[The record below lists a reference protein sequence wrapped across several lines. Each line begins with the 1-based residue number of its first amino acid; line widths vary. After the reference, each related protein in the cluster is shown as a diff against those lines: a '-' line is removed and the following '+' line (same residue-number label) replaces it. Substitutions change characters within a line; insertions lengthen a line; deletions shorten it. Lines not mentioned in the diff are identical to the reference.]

1 MELALKR
8 PDGSL
13 LSSRC
18 TVADSPKQRARGLL
32 GRRKLEPG
40 EALYLATSSIHTHF
54 MRFPIDAI
62 FLDSD
67 MQIVR
72 IRHRLKPWRFAFR
85 RGAAG
90 VVELEAGACERVGL
104 GLGERLALVD
114 RETVEGAERNGRTIR
129 VAIGTRDRRFG
140 RVAGFLLSRNGFIVD
155 DSNDPAGLADLLGRG
170 AVDVV
175 LLDAGESLAG
185 AARTARAFEAL
196 APDVGVVLAVNNEH
210 ADGPSAGDLVTVPK
224 WGSFDAVV
232 DALERSFATTRL
244 DG

>member
-1 MELALKR
+1 MELALRR

-13 LSSRC
+13 LSTRC
-18 TVADSPKQRARGLL
+18 TVADSPRQRARGLL
-32 GRRKLEPG
+32 GRTKLEPG

-62 FLDSD
+62 FLDDD
-67 MQIVR
+67 MEVVR
-72 IRHRLKPWRFAFR
+72 IKHNLKPWRFAFR
-85 RGAAG
+85 RGASG
-90 VVELEAGACERVGL
+90 VVELEAGVCERLGL

-114 RETVEGAERNGRTIR
+114 REVANGNQQTGTIR

-140 RVAGFLLSRNGFIVD
+140 RVAGFLLSRNGFVVD
-155 DSNDPAGLADLLGRG
+155 DSNDPAALAELLGRG

-175 LLDAGESLAG
+175 LLDAGDSLAS

-196 APDVGVVLAVNNEH
+196 APDVGVVLAVNDEH
-210 ADGPSAGDLVTVPK
+210 ATGPSAGDLVTVPK
-224 WGSFDAVV
+224 WGSFEAVIE
-232 DALERSFATTRL
+232 ALEQSFATSRL

>member
-1 MELALKR
+1 MDLALKR

-13 LSSRC
+13 LATRC

-32 GRRKLEPG
+32 GRTKLEPG

-54 MRFPIDAI
+54 MRFPIDAV
-62 FLDSD
+62 FLDGD
-67 MQIVR
+67 MNVVR
-72 IRHRLKPWRFAFR
+72 IRHSLRPWRFALR
-85 RGAAG
+85 RGAEA
-90 VVELEAGACERVGL
+90 VVELEAGVCERVGL

-114 RETVEGAERNGRTIR
+114 REAAAGAEQSSRTIR

-140 RVAGFLLSRNGFIVD
+140 RVAGFLLTRNGFIVD
-155 DSNDPAGLADLLGRG
+155 DSNDPAALADLLGRG

-196 APDVGVVLAVNNEH
+196 APDVGVVLAVNGDH
-210 ADGPSAGDLVTVPK
+210 LGGPSAGDLVTVPK
-224 WGSFDAVV
+224 WGSFDAVI

-244 DG
+244 DA